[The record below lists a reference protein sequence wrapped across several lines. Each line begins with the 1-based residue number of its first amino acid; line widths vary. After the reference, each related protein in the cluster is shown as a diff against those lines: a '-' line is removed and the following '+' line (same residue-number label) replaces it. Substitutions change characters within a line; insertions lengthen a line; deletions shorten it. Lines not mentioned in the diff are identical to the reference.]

1 MARETH
7 ALCCE
12 AVEVGRAS
20 DRIAIGAHDV
30 CGVIVRYQEQEIRLP
45 SLLDLCRRGERGRHS
60 SQDGASRDVR
70 VCFRLTHGG
79 RDGPPFGRM
88 SLLRLY
94 FDTAYVAKCYLNEPG
109 GNQVRRLAASASG
122 LYSSSWCVAEMACVI
137 HRNFREGTLDAHE
150 ADAIRNRFRDDVRNG
165 VWSL

>member
-60 SQDGASRDVR
+60 SQDGASGQ
-70 VCFRLTHGG
+70 FTHTGS
-79 RDGPPFGRM
+79 RYLFHPF
-88 SLLRLY
+88 SP
-94 FDTAYVAKCYLNEPG
+94 V
-109 GNQVRRLAASASG
+109 
-122 LYSSSWCVAEMACVI
+122 
-137 HRNFREGTLDAHE
+137 
-150 ADAIRNRFRDDVRNG
+150 
-165 VWSL
+165 